1 MIDIY
6 ILTLDFICLVSGQ
19 IDRWM
24 RLSEVSHHHVSIDH
38 IWVANMSGGLQSVL
52 S

>member
-19 IDRWM
+19 IDGGV
-24 RLSEVSHHHVSIDH
+24 RLSEVSNHHVRVDH
-38 IWVANMSGGLQSVL
+38 VRLADMSGRLQSVL
-52 S
+52 P